1 MNCGV
6 PLLASA
12 SFATNG
18 ALRRLSGIEAGENT
32 VMDGKSMFIGALVIA
47 VAVMGY
53 LYWDSQE
60 NTVVKVP
67 GVTIKK
73 N

>member
-1 MNCGV
+1 
-6 PLLASA
+6 
-12 SFATNG
+12 
-18 ALRRLSGIEAGENT
+18 
-32 VMDGKSMFIGALVIA
+32 MDGKSMFIGALVIA

-60 NTVVKVP
+60 NTAVKVP